1 MPMSEQPPVR
11 PPNEP
16 SNQPTTPMPAAA
28 PAGPPTVPP
37 AGPPTVPPAGPRRN
51 LWQRTTSTNG
61 GRWGLAIAAA
71 ALVALMVAGFA
82 LAGLLLLRANDRVGM
97 MGYREDG
104 RYLHEDGSGDGR
116 RPMHDEKMERRKDK
130 QNDRQGTEEMPGM
143 QGMQGM
149 PGGRGQGMGGLGNL
163 VDGMPLHGEVTTT
176 ANGAVQALLFQRGE
190 VTAVSD
196 TSITLKSSD
205 GFEGTYGRTTTTVS
219 KGIVPEKG
227 GQAFVVA
234 RKSDKVAV
242 TTVAVKV
249 GDDTAPGS

>member
-1 MPMSEQPPVR
+1 MSEQPPVR

-16 SNQPTTPMPAAA
+16 PHQPTSPMPAAA
-28 PAGPPTVPP
+28 PTGSAAGD
-37 AGPPTVPPAGPRRN
+37 APRPN

-97 MGYREDG
+97 MGLREDG
-104 RYLHEDGSGDGR
+104 RFRREDGPGDGR
-116 RPMHDEKMERRKDK
+116 RPMQDEKMERRKDK
-130 QNDRQGTEEMPGM
+130 QNDRQGMEEMPGM
-143 QGMQGM
+143 PGMQGM
-149 PGGRGQGMGGLGNL
+149 PGGRGQGMGMGGLGHL

-219 KGIVPEKG
+219 RGIAPEKG